1 MATTASKIRDVMA
14 LLAQSITENAGE
26 ISIEGI
32 PYNNQRARV

>member
-1 MATTASKIRDVMA
+1 MPKVKASIRDVMV

-32 PYNNQRARV
+32 P